1 MNYLVVTDTS
11 LPDSVIS
18 REKTSWSKCYPLF
31 VNKLRSLKNIH
42 ETRYL
47 VVCWKQFN
55 DVNVR
60 LICFH
65 TKPLHVQVDAPQSKF
80 FSWPLYLIMKLFDTV
95 GWFFVHRWQKSIIF
109 FLYPVCLTHNTF
121 NIYIEIVSASY
132 SVG

>member
-1 MNYLVVTDTS
+1 MNYLVVTDNS
-11 LPDSVIS
+11 LPDSVIL

-65 TKPLHVQVDAPQSKF
+65 TKPLHVQVDAPQFKF
-80 FSWPLYLIMKLFDTV
+80 FSSLPYHEIIRHCWVIFCSPMAKEY
-95 GWFFVHRWQKSIIF
+95 HIF
-109 FLYPVCLTHNTF
+109 FYIQCVWHITRY
-121 NIYIEIVSASY
+121 IYWNCKCKLQCRLA
-132 SVG
+132 

>member
-65 TKPLHVQVDAPQSKF
+65 TKPLHVQVDAPQFKF
-80 FSWPLYLIMKLFDTV
+80 FSSLPYRNYSTLLGDFLFTDGKRVSYFFYIQCVWHITRYIYWNCKCKLQC
-95 GWFFVHRWQKSIIF
+95 R
-109 FLYPVCLTHNTF
+109 L
-121 NIYIEIVSASY
+121 A
-132 SVG
+132 